1 MSSDISAM
9 CLTLSDPIRQAI
21 VCIDRTRWK
30 IALVVD
36 NERHLLGTVTD
47 GDVRRAILAG
57 MDLNSPV
64 KTLLDRRA
72 PVAHPTPLT
81 ASVGTSRADLLS
93 MMNEYTLRHIPLVD
107 ESGRVVEVALLDDL
121 DREEELPLR
130 AVVMAGGYGT
140 RLRPITEGLPKP
152 MLPIG
157 DRPLLELTL
166 QQLRDAGIKRVNLA
180 THYKGDIIAN
190 HFGDGHN
197 FGVKIRYVEED
208 QPLGTA
214 GALGLVEK
222 SQDPLLVING
232 DVVTR
237 VDFLA
242 MLDFHRHHTADM
254 TVAVRQH
261 EVQLPHGVVETDGLA
276 ITGITEKPI
285 LRHFMNAGIYLLN
298 PEMCRF
304 VPSGRRYD
312 MTDLISRL
320 IAEGCRVVSFPIREY
335 WLDIGQVEDY
345 QKALRDF
352 ESKTP

>member
-21 VCIDRTRWK
+21 VRIDRTRWK

-36 NERHLLGTVTD
+36 NERHLLGTITD

-57 MDLNSPV
+57 MDLDSPV

-72 PVAHPTPLT
+72 PTAHPTPLT

-93 MMNEYTLRHIPLVD
+93 MMNEYTLRHIPVVD
-107 ESGRVVEVALLDDL
+107 ESGRVVDVVLLDDL
-121 DREEELPLR
+121 VREEELPLR
-130 AVVMAGGYGT
+130 AVIMAGGYGT

-180 THYKGDIIAN
+180 THYKRDIIAN

-214 GALGLVEK
+214 GALGLIET
-222 SQDPLLVING
+222 SEDPLLVING

-237 VDFLA
+237 VDFHA
-242 MLDFHRHHTADM
+242 MLDFHRHHRADM

-276 ITGITEKPI
+276 ITGISEKPI

>member
-1 MSSDISAM
+1 
-9 CLTLSDPIRQAI
+9 
-21 VCIDRTRWK
+21 
-30 IALVVD
+30 VVD
-36 NERHLLGTVTD
+36 
-47 GDVRRAILAG
+47 
-57 MDLNSPV
+57 
-64 KTLLDRRA
+64 
-72 PVAHPTPLT
+72 
-81 ASVGTSRADLLS
+81 
-93 MMNEYTLRHIPLVD
+93 
-107 ESGRVVEVALLDDL
+107 VALLNDL
-121 DREEELPLR
+121 VKEEELPLR

-140 RLRPITEGLPKP
+140 RLRPITEELPKP

-180 THYKGDIIAN
+180 THYKRDIIAN

-214 GALGLVEK
+214 GALGLIET
-222 SQDPLLVING
+222 SEDPLLVING

-237 VDFLA
+237 VDFHA
-242 MLDFHRHHTADM
+242 MLDFHRHHRADM

-276 ITGITEKPI
+276 ITGISEKPI

>member
-57 MDLNSPV
+57 IDLNSPV

-197 FGVKIRYVEED
+197 FGVTIRYVEED

-237 VDFLA
+237 VDFHA

-276 ITGITEKPI
+276 ITGIMEKPV

>member
-1 MSSDISAM
+1 
-9 CLTLSDPIRQAI
+9 
-21 VCIDRTRWK
+21 
-30 IALVVD
+30 
-36 NERHLLGTVTD
+36 
-47 GDVRRAILAG
+47 
-57 MDLNSPV
+57 MDLDSPV

-72 PVAHPTPLT
+72 PTAHPTPLT

-93 MMNEYTLRHIPLVD
+93 MMNEYTLRHIPVVD
-107 ESGRVVEVALLDDL
+107 ESGRVVDVVLLDDL
-121 DREEELPLR
+121 VREEELPLR
-130 AVVMAGGYGT
+130 AVIMAGGYGT

-180 THYKGDIIAN
+180 THYKRDIIAN
-190 HFGDGHN
+190 HFGDGHS

-214 GALGLVEK
+214 GALGLIET
-222 SQDPLLVING
+222 SEDPLLVING

-237 VDFLA
+237 VDFHA
-242 MLDFHRHHTADM
+242 MLDFHRHHRADM

-276 ITGITEKPI
+276 ITGISEKPI